1 MTTLALSDFILYD
14 RDNNVKGNPQVSP
27 KKESLMEKKS
37 LSQQT
42 AERLYTMIVVER
54 RLAPGEKLPN
64 EVELSKDLGVSR
76 TTLREALHAL
86 ASRKVLEV
94 RRGRGTFVS
103 PQVEHINDYGF
114 SDLDQVRGELRD
126 LFELR
131 TIFEPS
137 AARLACRRATPE
149 EMVEILARGEA
160 VDQCIRAG
168 QDRTEADREFHAA
181 IVRAT
186 HNSFMMRLLPMI
198 NQAVATAVVTGRH
211 KDQLAEDTRRDHAL
225 LMDFFRKRD
234 ADGAA
239 HAMAIHMHHS
249 IDVMEL
255 EEF

>member
-1 MTTLALSDFILYD
+1 
-14 RDNNVKGNPQVSP
+14 
-27 KKESLMEKKS
+27 MEKKS

-54 RLAPGEKLPN
+54 RLSPGEKLPN
-64 EVELSKDLGVSR
+64 EVDLARELGVSR
-76 TTLREALHAL
+76 TTLRESLHAL
-86 ASRKVLEV
+86 ASRKILEV
-94 RRGRGTFVS
+94 HRGRGTFVS

-131 TIFEPS
+131 KIFEPS
-137 AARLACRRATPE
+137 AAQLACRRATE
-149 EMVEILARGEA
+149 EELAEILARGEA
-160 VDQCIRAG
+160 VDQCIRLG

-198 NQAVATAVVTGRH
+198 NQAVATAVVTGQH
-211 KDQLAEDTRRDHAL
+211 KDQLAEDTRRDHGL

-249 IDVMEL
+249 IDVMGLDETDSPL
-255 EEF
+255 

>member
-1 MTTLALSDFILYD
+1 
-14 RDNNVKGNPQVSP
+14 
-27 KKESLMEKKS
+27 MEKKS